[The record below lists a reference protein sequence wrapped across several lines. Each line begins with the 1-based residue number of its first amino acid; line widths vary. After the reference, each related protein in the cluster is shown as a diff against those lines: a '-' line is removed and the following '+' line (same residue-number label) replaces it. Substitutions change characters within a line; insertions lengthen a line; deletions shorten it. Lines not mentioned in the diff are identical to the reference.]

1 MDRVNFSIDQ
11 LLEETSKLVSLGII
25 SKQECK
31 DIMKKRE
38 YHEIKI
44 FNRNS
49 HKSDFLTYIKYE
61 LELDRLFHKRGK
73 AKNIEFDY
81 RLRSALRHAIILF
94 GSATKKFPKD
104 EALWINA
111 LNIRMKRASKEGTGR
126 LFSIALSNLPR
137 SAKLWK
143 LAATFEFEVN
153 KNIQNARNLIQAGI
167 QFNKTDK
174 SLWHYFFLMELT
186 YISLLFSDITFID
199 KKIEEEEEEAIKL
212 NLDSLRKSEK
222 IEKDEFITFGK
233 EILSADKLKQ
243 SSLIRGQIAQIV
255 FRKAI
260 KSSIGQDFD
269 FRKHFYKIA
278 SKFLDI
284 GKDSENPMG
293 AGELL
298 QKEILESLVTDFPN
312 DDKTYIFLA
321 SIEQSKS
328 SEPSLLK
335 RLNNS
340 TKILNQGL
348 TIIKSESYLFN
359 YIHFIRQIIVD
370 IKLKEN
376 KLIENITDILLKA
389 YKYSI
394 DNNILKESGYQYY
407 IELLLELGKTNDAI
421 KVSEESV
428 KLFKNSNQLWN
439 QRINLLIKNEMV
451 VKLFDN
457 LSNNN
462 EYNNIDKCFEM
473 AVKNCT
479 SSTTSTTSSTST
491 SSSSNLFIEYFKYQV
506 VFKFDKDYK
515 KIVDLFEKLLKQLDG
530 NVKVQNTLKNFLLD
544 YTFLNLPKDKLK
556 QIYQLCFNY
565 LPISKEFYQK
575 CILYEE
581 ERIEKNINDIRSL
594 YEKCL
599 SIKEISSKDVD
610 VWLNY
615 RNFELKSAGDIERA
629 NTIATRGKKSL
640 ADPLPLLSQL
650 Q

>member
-1 MDRVNFSIDQ
+1 MDRINFHIDQ
-11 LLEETSKLVSLGII
+11 LLEETTKLVSLGII
-25 SKQECK
+25 TKQECK

-49 HKSDFLTYIKYE
+49 HKSDYLTYIKYE
-61 LELDRLFHKRGK
+61 LELDRLFHKRGQDK
-73 AKNIEFDY
+73 QIDFDF
-81 RLRSALRHAIILF
+81 RLRSALRHAINLF
-94 GSATKKFPKD
+94 GTATKRFPRD

-126 LFSIALSNLPR
+126 LFSIALQNIPR
-137 SAKLWK
+137 SATLWK

-186 YISLLFSDITFID
+186 YISLLYNDVTFID
-199 KKIEEEEEEAIKL
+199 ETNKKIEEEEIKL
-212 NLDSLRKSEK
+212 NIDGLRKTEK
-222 IEKDEFITFGK
+222 IEQDEFVTFGRD
-233 EILSADKLKQ
+233 ILSADKLKN
-243 SSLIRGQIAQIV
+243 SLLIRGQIAQIV
-255 FRKAI
+255 YRNAM

-269 FRKHFYKIA
+269 FRKQFYKIA
-278 SKFLDI
+278 SKFLGV

-298 QKEILESLVTDFPN
+298 QKEILESLITDFQN
-312 DDKTYIFLA
+312 NEKTYIFLA

-340 TKILNQGL
+340 TSILDQGL
-348 TIIKSESYLFN
+348 SVIKSESYLFN

-370 IKLKEN
+370 IKLKE
-376 KLIENITDILLKA
+376 KNIVEKITEILLKA

-394 DNNILKESGYQYY
+394 ENNILKESGYQYY
-407 IELLLELGKTNDAI
+407 IELLLELGKANDAI

-428 KLFKNSNQLWN
+428 KLFKNSNHLWS

-451 VKLFDN
+451 IKLFDN
-457 LSNNN
+457 LSNN
-462 EYNNIDKCFEM
+462 EYNNLDKCFEM
-473 AVKNCT
+473 AVKNCAP
-479 SSTTSTTSSTST
+479 SSQTST
-491 SSSSNLFIEYFKYQV
+491 SNLFIEYFKYQV
-506 VFKFDKDYK
+506 VFKFDKDFK

-530 NVKVQNTLKNFLLD
+530 NAKVQNNLKNFLLD
-544 YTFLNLPKDKLK
+544 YTFLNLPKEKLK
-556 QIYQLCFNY
+556 SIYQLCFNY
-565 LPISKEFYQK
+565 LPIPKEFYQK

-581 ERIEKNINDIRSL
+581 ERIEKNVNDIRSL

-615 RNFELKSAGDIERA
+615 RNFELKSVGDIERA
-629 NTIATRGKKSL
+629 NTIATRGKKAL
-640 ADPLPLLSQL
+640 ADPLPFLSQL

>member
-1 MDRVNFSIDQ
+1 MDKVNFSIDQ
-11 LLEETSKLVSLGII
+11 LLEETTKLVSLGII

-61 LELDRLFHKRGK
+61 LELDRLFHKRGTV
-73 AKNIEFDY
+73 KNLEFDY

-94 GSATKKFPKD
+94 GSATKKFPRD

-174 SLWHYFFLMELT
+174 TLWHYFFLMELT
-186 YISLLFSDITFID
+186 YISLLYSDITFID
-199 KKIEEEEEEAIKL
+199 KIEEEEEKEAIKL
-212 NLDSLRKSEK
+212 NLDSLRKAEK

-243 SSLIRGQIAQIV
+243 SPLIRGQIAQIV
-255 FRKAI
+255 YRKAV
-260 KSSIGQDFD
+260 KSSVGQDFD
-269 FRKHFYKIA
+269 FRKNFYKIA

-293 AGELL
+293 AGALL
-298 QKEILESLVTDFPN
+298 QKEILESLVADFPN
-312 DDKTYIFLA
+312 NEKTYIFLA

-340 TKILNQGL
+340 TIILDQGL
-348 TIIKSESYLFN
+348 SVIKSESYLFN

-370 IKLKEN
+370 IKLKEK
-376 KLIENITDILLKA
+376 KLVENITEILMKA

-394 DNNILKESGYQYY
+394 ENNILKESGYQYY

-451 VKLFDN
+451 VKLFDG
-457 LSNNN
+457 LSSNN
-462 EYNNIDKCFEM
+462 EYSNIDKCFEM
-473 AVKNCT
+473 AIKNCT
-479 SSTTSTTSSTST
+479 TSSNSTST
-491 SSSSNLFIEYFKYQV
+491 SSTSISSNLFIEYFKYQV

-515 KIVDLFEKLLKQLDG
+515 KIVDLFELLLKQLDG
-530 NVKVQNTLKNFLLD
+530 NVKIQNTLKNFLLD

-556 QIYQLCFNY
+556 PIYQLCFNY

-581 ERIEKNINDIRSL
+581 ERIEKNVNDIRSL

-629 NTIATRGKKSL
+629 NTIATRGKKAL
-640 ADPLPLLSQL
+640 IDPLPLLSQL